1 MPRRN
6 AALSTRTLTLHTLH
20 LGYKTVRGERLD
32 GSQLLS
38 LLDGL
43 TANGLVDGA
52 YSHLLTGYIGSLSF
66 LQAIAQ
72 VAATLRA
79 GNPGLTYVCDP
90 VLGDAG
96 RLYVPRELVQAYV
109 QHIVP
114 LANVVTPNQFEASLL
129 TGREVGTLAEACAAC
144 DALHALGPAT
154 VVITSM
160 DLPEDGG
167 THLTLVGSTTLPQA
181 AGRPQR
187 FQLRV
192 PKLPGYF
199 TGTGDLT
206 AAMLLARCAQ
216 QPDCLAS
223 ACELAVASVQGVIG
237 GTAAAAAL
245 PGAPGPP
252 AGLELR
258 LVANAA
264 HITAP
269 EVVHRAQAL

>member
-1 MPRRN
+1 M
-6 AALSTRTLTLHTLH
+6 
-20 LGYKTVRGERLD
+20 RGERLD

-38 LLDGL
+38 LLEGL
-43 TANGLVDGA
+43 TENGLVEGA

-66 LQAIAQ
+66 LQSVAQ
-72 VAATLRA
+72 VASTLRA
-79 GNPGLTYVCDP
+79 GNPGLVYVCDP

-96 RLYVPRELVQAYV
+96 KLYVPPELVEAYV
-109 QHIVP
+109 THIVP

-129 TGREVGTLAEACAAC
+129 TGREVSTLGEAIAAC
-144 DALHALGPAT
+144 DALHALGPST

-160 DLPEDGG
+160 DLPDDDGS
-167 THLTLVGSTTLPQA
+167 HLTLVGSTTMPQA

-187 FQLRV
+187 FTLRV

-206 AAMLLARCAQ
+206 AALLLARFAQ

-223 ACELAVASVQGVIG
+223 ACELAVASVQGVIS
-237 GTAAAAAL
+237 GTAAATAL

-252 AGLELR
+252 AGMELR
-258 LVANAA
+258 LVGNAG

-269 EVVHRAQAL
+269 EVVHKAVAL